1 MRKFQHGASYST
13 FLLGVIVAS
22 MILKIVVAIWPAYWD
37 DHIIN
42 KQIESTLLEND
53 SNLTPSKFI
62 SNMNDRLSMNNINDV
77 MRYYE
82 EYLKHV
88 AEYGDTFSIQKKDL
102 PELKMKLGGPNGNWI
117 YLKKCIL
124 LNYFY

>member
-22 MILKIVVAIWPAYWD
+22 IILKIVVAIWPAYWD

-62 SNMNDRLSMNNINDV
+62 SNMNDRLSMNNIND
-77 MRYYE
+77 
-82 EYLKHV
+82 
-88 AEYGDTFSIQKKDL
+88 
-102 PELKMKLGGPNGNWI
+102 LKMENIAKVSNDGGQLHVTKH
-117 YLKKCIL
+117 YEVRRHFL
-124 LNYFY
+124 LNIDLVLSFEKNFDQRTVQAK